1 MLRKIK
7 EARSLKDNLMLA
19 SSTAFVAG
27 IINVAG
33 LIAFFA
39 FSSNITGHVANLAKN
54 IVDVDLSDVTTLCVW
69 LFAFFFGAFIS
80 SYIIQSYKTE
90 SHYKA
95 HALPIIVE
103 TCVLFGVAIY
113 GDIYYKAGPLESEV
127 VVGFI
132 LFSMGLQNGM
142 VSVISGGLVKS
153 SHLTGLITDMG
164 AETAEYIH
172 PTSNQPSAIKNK
184 LYIRVTILSF
194 YLLGGLFGAYC
205 FYLYKFGVFYTVP
218 VILLS
223 ILAYDL
229 LPLFSHKISTFFKP
243 SLKKSKQKG

>member
-1 MLRKIK
+1 MLRNIK

-54 IVDVDLSDVTTLCVW
+54 IVDVNLSDVVTLCIW
-69 LFAFFFGAFIS
+69 LLAFFSGAFIS
-80 SYIIQSYKTE
+80 SYIIQSYKNH

-95 HALPIIVE
+95 HAIPIVIE
-103 TCVLFGVAIY
+103 ICVLFGVALY
-113 GDIYYKAGPLESEV
+113 GDVLYKAGPVESEI

-164 AETAEYIH
+164 AEAAEYIH
-172 PTSNQPSAIKNK
+172 PSSNHPNALKNK
-184 LYIRVTILSF
+184 LYVRITILSF

-218 VILLS
+218 VILLT

-229 LPLFSHKISTFFKP
+229 LPLFSHKISGIFKP
-243 SLKKSKQKG
+243 ALKKSKQKS

>member
-1 MLRKIK
+1 MLRNIK

-33 LIAFFA
+33 VIAFFA
-39 FSSNITGHVANLAKN
+39 FSSNITGHVANLARN
-54 IVDVDLSDVTTLCVW
+54 IVDVDLSDVTSLCCW
-69 LFAFFFGAFIS
+69 LLAFFSGAFVS
-80 SYIIQSYKTE
+80 SYIIHTYKSH

-95 HALPIIVE
+95 HAIPIIIE
-103 TCVLFGVAIY
+103 ICVLFGVALY
-113 GDIYYKAGPLESEV
+113 GDLIYKAMPAESEV

-172 PTSNQPSAIKNK
+172 PNSNQPVAVKNK

-205 FYLYKFGVFYTVP
+205 FYEFKFGVFYTVP
-218 VILLS
+218 VILLT

-229 LPLFSHKISTFFKP
+229 LPLFSHKLTTVFKSP
-243 SLKKSKQKG
+243 VKSK